1 MQEKWQNIAEND
13 KPKLSEKAKKNFI
26 KMAEWRGEYRSFI
39 ILQPDEKFCKNFDRQ
54 KMKRATREYDGKQV
68 ERF

>member
-26 KMAEWRGEYRSFI
+26 KMAEWRGSI
-39 ILQPDEKFCKNFDRQ
+39 G
-54 KMKRATREYDGKQV
+54 AS
-68 ERF
+68 